1 MKVIKIDG
9 TRRKYVFDNGQEVDF
24 NNKALYAQLKRQNMN
39 DFLQRP
45 GVPEVVAHE
54 PKVVTPEEP
63 KITQPVILKRP
74 RAKWVGK

>member
-39 DFLQRP
+39 SFLQRP
-45 GVPEVVAHE
+45 EVVAQE
-54 PKVVTPEEP
+54 PKVITPEEP
-63 KITQPVILKRP
+63 KVEKPVILKRS
-74 RAKWVGK
+74 RAKWEGK